1 MSHPLVLA
9 RFEEV
14 ARAREAAT
22 RLHTMGIDA
31 ARLSVVAQSH
41 EREGEL
47 ADWLGATPGADIED
61 SRLAARLGEVSAQ
74 VVAAVATILPGVGPI
89 VGAGPLAAEFGEA
102 AGHAA
107 AGGLAALLGRA
118 GLPDGAI
125 GEWQAAIE
133 RGAVIIGAHLESEDP
148 AHVESELTAAGATA
162 VARATW
168 SS

>member
-9 RFEEV
+9 MFEEL

-22 RLHTMGIDA
+22 RLHALGVTP
-31 ARLSVVAQSH
+31 ARLSVVAQSQ

-47 ADWLGATPGADIED
+47 AEWLGGTPGAEIED
-61 SRLAARLGEVSAQ
+61 SRLAARVGEMSAH

-89 VGAGPLAAEFGEA
+89 IGAGPLAAEFGEA

-107 AGGLAALLGRA
+107 GNLASVLGRA
-118 GLPDGAI
+118 GLPDDAI
-125 GEWQAAIE
+125 ESWQAAVE
-133 RGAVIIGAHLESEDP
+133 RGAIIIGAHLDGQDAET
-148 AHVESELTAAGATA
+148 VEAALAASGASA

-168 SS
+168 KS